1 MFNEYPKIR
10 PKLSVRMS
18 EIYADYY
25 KKNRTGNTF
34 ATSITQKMESWLHKQ
49 IAKDIARVNSE
60 QLSTL
65 EIGAGTL
72 NHLPYESNI
81 LDYDIIEP
89 FSKLYEDS
97 NLLNR
102 VRKVYSDIIEIP
114 FSNKYDRIISVAT
127 FEHISNLPDV
137 VSRAAILLNKD
148 GCLRVAIPSE
158 GGFLW
163 GLGWRL
169 TTGIEFRIKYG
180 IDYGE
185 LMRYEHINSA
195 REIKNILN
203 YFFEAVT
210 VKCFGIGEMLSFY
223 QFVECSKPN
232 IKRCEDFLR
241 FAK

>member
-1 MFNEYPKIR
+1 
-10 PKLSVRMS
+10 MS

-49 IAKDIARVNSE
+49 VAKDIANVNSE

-72 NHLPYESNI
+72 NHLPYEPNI
-81 LDYDIIEP
+81 LEYDIIEP
-89 FSKLYEDS
+89 FNQLYEDS

-102 VRKVYSDIIEIP
+102 VKKIYSDIVEIP
-114 FSNKYDRIISVAT
+114 FTNKYDRIVSVAT
-127 FEHISNLPDV
+127 FEHILNLPDV
-137 VSRAAILLNKD
+137 VSRAAILLNNG

-158 GGFLW
+158 GEFLW

-195 REIKNILN
+195 REIKKILN
-203 YFFEAVT
+203 YFFEVSV
-210 VKCFGIGEMLSFY
+210 VKSFGVGEMLSFY
-223 QFVECSKPN
+223 QFIECRNPN
-232 IKRCEDFLR
+232 IERCKDFLR
-241 FAK
+241 LAK